1 MSTVLEQN
9 YKLISST
16 FEEHLLAIVENLI
29 RDRDSL
35 KQQVEVHKERMAE
48 LEREQIQQ
56 KAEINQKSNTI
67 AILQSQLDCAEKMSA
82 TNNLFTKSVMDL
94 AKDFSPNIR
103 KETDEINDD
112 IPTTLILRSK
122 ALTSKQ
128 TMEPL
133 VVATTSKASLN
144 ASNDQAPS
152 ALNHQIPMVTDEVV
166 EVVEIDSD
174 CDSGKSIEGKDEPIQ
189 PDTLPISAAFSL

>member
-1 MSTVLEQN
+1 MSKALEQS
-9 YKLISST
+9 YKLITSK

-67 AILQSQLDCAEKMSA
+67 AILQTQLDCAEKMSA
-82 TNNLFTKSVMDL
+82 TNNSFTKSVMDL
-94 AKDFSPNIR
+94 AKEFSPNIR
-103 KETDEINDD
+103 KETDEIDDD
-112 IPTTLILRSK
+112 IPTTLILPSK

-152 ALNHQIPMVTDEVV
+152 VLNQPIPMVADEVV

-174 CDSGKSIEGKDEPIQ
+174 CDSGKSVEGKDERIQ
-189 PDTLPISAAFSL
+189 PDMLTISAAFSL